1 LSSSLGSA
9 CAGAACPRPGDIFD
23 AAALIFSKSIFARV
37 DLAHHACPDVCAHH
51 PMGCYRISAG
61 RIEPLALSDKAR
73 MLILQRGQ
81 ALRHLFEFV

>member
-1 LSSSLGSA
+1 MSRTFVLIIRW
-9 CAGAACPRPGDIFD
+9 AAIEFQQ
-23 AAALIFSKSIFARV
+23 
-37 DLAHHACPDVCAHH
+37 
-51 PMGCYRISAG
+51 G